1 MKKLTETATILDT
14 FCAVLFWL
22 LAILGGIG
30 VILMTVVGIL
40 TGRGIP
46 ADAASGTGSV
56 TLGML
61 KLDVANEFITSQMVS
76 SSFFAGIGV
85 LAAAAVVTCW
95 TIKLFRDILDP
106 MKNGQP
112 FTEKTA
118 SALRSLGWLTLIG
131 GAVVELLKTVTI
143 FLTVS
148 KLDLMQLFNTEAVK
162 HCTVQLDANLYFVVE
177 AIVFFML
184 SYVFRYGC
192 ELQQQADETL

>member
-1 MKKLTETATILDT
+1 MKKLTETANILDKV
-14 FCAVLFWL
+14 CAVLFWL
-22 LAILGGIG
+22 LAIMGGIG

-40 TGRGIP
+40 TGRGLP
-46 ADAASGTGSV
+46 EGTAGGSGSV

-61 KLDVANEFITSQMVS
+61 ELEVTDEFISRMS
-76 SSFFAGIGV
+76 GSGFFVGVGV

-106 MKNGQP
+106 MRNGQP

-118 SALRSLGWLTLIG
+118 SALHSLGWLTLIG
-131 GAVVELLKTVTI
+131 GAVIEILKAVTM
-143 FLTVS
+143 FLILS
-148 KLDLMQLFNTEAVK
+148 NMDIMQLFNTEAVK
-162 HCTVQLDANLYFVVE
+162 HCTVQLDVNLYFVVE
-177 AIVFFML
+177 AIVFFLL